1 MICHHYKCVF
11 IHIPK
16 NAGQSI
22 EHVFLN
28 LLNLTWDTRAP
39 LLLRYND
46 NIELGPPRLAH
57 LKAEEYVRYKYL
69 TQDMFDDYFKFTFV
83 RNPWSRMV
91 SIYKHLGFNKKL
103 EFNVFL
109 KGTFKN
115 TIFND
120 KNWFVGPQSNF
131 VYSENGDLLVDFI
144 GRFED
149 LQNSFEHVCKQIGLP
164 ATQVPHINES
174 KENDSVFSRNPKNFV
189 KNISRRITEKKIS
202 SYKTYQEY
210 YDEESIDLV
219 AELYEKDIE
228 LFKYDF

>member
-1 MICHHYKCVF
+1 MICHHYKCIFV
-11 IHIPK
+11 HIPK
-16 NAGQSI
+16 NAGQSV
-22 EHVFLN
+22 EHIFLN

-69 TQDMFDDYFKFTFV
+69 TQDMFDNYFKFTFV

-91 SIYKHLGFNKKL
+91 SIYKYLGFNKKL

-115 TIFND
+115 TIFNE

-131 VYSENGDLLVDFI
+131 VYSANGDLLVDFI

-149 LQNSFEHVCKQIGLP
+149 LQNSFEYVCKQIGLP

-174 KENDSVFSRNPKNFV
+174 KENDSAFSRNSKNFV
-189 KNISRRITEKKIS
+189 RNISRRITEKKIS

-210 YDEESIDLV
+210 YDEESIELV